1 MTITDAETVVDEV
14 YQKINPDA
22 RIIWGAQIDQ
32 NLDQALRTMLVVTGV
47 SSPQIM
53 GKIKKSKILQKPVR
67 HLNLK
72 GVQSV
77 FDLVQ
82 SFQHTSFQSR
92 NVYRCFEVFQKML
105 RDPECIVF
113 LGLSGAMIPGG
124 MRQVISDMIRMKLV
138 DVIVSTGAN
147 MFHDLFENF
156 GYRHYVGSEE
166 GDDDALRRSRIVR
179 VYDVLMDDH
188 EINRVIHVLSKVPKE
203 LEDKVVSSRRYL
215 EILGSQLKDERS
227 ILRTASQCGVPVF
240 VPALSDSSIG
250 IGLTF
255 LHARKKT
262 SPDRLIIDQI
272 RDNYEIAQLKKLAS
286 VTGAIYV
293 GGGVPKNYIQQL
305 GPVSGLLFQK
315 DRGHRYALQITTD
328 DPKWGGL
335 SGCTFEEAKSWGKLE
350 RGSNFAAVYVDATL
364 ALPLLVSALLQEGG
378 TYLKRK
384 RRVFMW
390 KGNRLKSI
398 RFV

>member
-1 MTITDAETVVDEV
+1 M
-14 YQKINPDA
+14 
-22 RIIWGAQIDQ
+22 
-32 NLDQALRTMLVVTGV
+32 
-47 SSPQIM
+47 M
-53 GKIKKSKILQKPVR
+53 GKRKTKFLRQPVR
-67 HLNLK
+67 HFDPK
-72 GVQSV
+72 GIQSV
-77 FDLVQ
+77 LDLVKA
-82 SFQHTSFQSR
+82 FQYTSFQSR
-92 NVYRCFEVFQKML
+92 NLYKCFETFLKML
-105 RDPECIVF
+105 EDPTCVIF

-124 MRQVISDMIRMKLV
+124 MRRVIHDMIEMKLV

-147 MFHDLFENF
+147 IFHDIFESK
-156 GYRHYVGSEE
+156 GYRHYVGSENSN
-166 GDDDALRRSRIVR
+166 DDLMRAHRIVR
-179 VYDVLMDDH
+179 VYDALMDDH
-188 EINRVIHVLSKVPKE
+188 EINQVIHLLSKVPRD
-203 LEDKVVSSRRYL
+203 LEEGVVSSRRYL
-215 EILGSQLKDERS
+215 EVLGKYLEDGGS
-227 ILRTASQCGVPVF
+227 ILKAASTHGVPVF

-255 LHARKKT
+255 SLAHRRG
-262 SPDRLIIDQI
+262 SPKRVIIDQI
-272 RDNYEIAQLKKLAS
+272 QDNYEIAQLKKLAS

-364 ALPLLVSALLQEGG
+364 ALPLLVSALLQEGRAC
-378 TYLKRK
+378 LERK
-384 RRVFMW
+384 RRVFAW